1 MGKDI
6 SIDTPKK
13 RSRQRSGRP
22 TVSDVAAHAKVSTA
36 TVSRCLSKPDSV
48 RPEVRKRVEASIF
61 ELGYVLDGAAKALKT
76 DRSETIGV
84 IVPTLEI
91 GSFASAIQALEK
103 TLYTANYTTILTVSD
118 FDAEKELR
126 LARNL
131 AQQGVDAIMV
141 IGQDNDD
148 RLYTFLDKIQIPHVN
163 SWDIGQG
170 SKRTHIGFDNRAGLR
185 QITEYVLD
193 HGHKDVV
200 LLVGGGVHANTR
212 TKLRTGGFEDAM
224 TARGLPVSS
233 DIIYEMPY
241 DPASGQLALERIWSR
256 ETKPTAI
263 ICASDI
269 LALGVLRA
277 CKRLGISIPDDV
289 SVTGFD
295 GLGIMADLWVPVT
308 SMSVPAKEMGEA
320 TATYLLNILQNRP
333 TDHIDALHCT
343 LVEGASV
350 KTLA

>member
-1 MGKDI
+1 M
-6 SIDTPKK
+6 K
-13 RSRQRSGRP
+13 RSRQRSSRP

-36 TVSRCLSKPDSV
+36 TVSRCLSKPELV
-48 RPEVRKRVEASIF
+48 RPEVKERVDASIL

-76 DRSETIGV
+76 DRSETVGV

-91 GSFASAIQALEK
+91 GSFALAIQALEK
-103 TLYTANYTTILTVSD
+103 TLSAANYTTILAVSD

-131 AQQGVDAIMV
+131 AQQGVDAIML

-148 RLYTFLDKIQIPHVN
+148 RLVTFLDKIQIPHVS
-163 SWDIGQG
+163 SWDVGRG
-170 SKRTHIGFDNRAGLR
+170 STRPYIGFDNRAGLR
-185 QITEYVLD
+185 KITEYVLD
-193 HGHKDVV
+193 HGHTNVV
-200 LLVGGGVHANTR
+200 LVVGGGTHANAR
-212 TKLRTGGFEDAM
+212 TKQRRTGFEDAM
-224 TARGLPVSS
+224 TARGLPVSP

-241 DPASGQLALERIWSR
+241 DPTSGQTAFENIWSR

-277 CKRLGISIPDDV
+277 CKQRGISVPDDV

-295 GLGIMADLWVPVT
+295 GLDIMADLWVPVT
-308 SMSVPAKEMGEA
+308 SMSVPAREMGEA
-320 TATYLLNILQNRP
+320 AATYLLSILQNRP
-333 TDHIDALHCT
+333 TEPVAELNCT
-343 LVEGASV
+343 LLEGASV
-350 KTLA
+350 KSLI